1 MAKTILC
8 TTNFT
13 DSSKHAVQWAVNL
26 ARQLK
31 AHVTILYTYRLI
43 KSQNGEAVQ
52 LKRKIEEEA
61 MQHFADLEQDILE
74 GQNISYDFR
83 MEVGFV
89 TDRVE
94 QLIQKTPIN
103 FLVMDKEM
111 SSKNKESFEELVE
124 NIRIPLVIVP

>member
-1 MAKTILC
+1 MK
-8 TTNFT
+8 
-13 DSSKHAVQWAVNL
+13 K
-26 ARQLK
+26 
-31 AHVTILYTYRLI
+31 
-43 KSQNGEAVQ
+43 
-52 LKRKIEEEA
+52 KIEEEA
-61 MQHFADLEQDILE
+61 LQHFADLEQDILE

-94 QLIQKTPIN
+94 YLIQKTPIN